1 MNLFDIG
8 GEMSKYL
15 VMAAALLVG
24 MASAGVII
32 GNPETPS
39 MDPFCAS

>member
-1 MNLFDIG
+1 
-8 GEMSKYL
+8 MSKYL

-24 MASAGVII
+24 MASADGVII
-32 GNPETPS
+32 GSPETPS